1 VNPLLELG
9 QHGQSVWLDSIRR
22 SMITSGELQR
32 LIAED
37 GLRGM
42 TSNPTIFE
50 KAVSAGTDYDEQVRE
65 IVMHDP
71 NISIIDLYERVV
83 ITDIQMAANALRP
96 VYETSSG
103 LDGYVSIE
111 VSPPVAHDT
120 EATLAEVRHLWNAV
134 DRPNI
139 LVKIPGTPE
148 GLPAVETCLAEGINI
163 NITLMFSRAHYEAV
177 AEAYVRAVSRLGDP
191 SRIASVASFFVSRVD
206 TKVDTRLKEIGTPE
220 ALGLLGKIAVANA
233 KLTYRRFQEIFHG
246 EHFADLHRNGARVPR
261 CLWAS
266 TSTKNPAYHDTMYV
280 DNLIGPETV
289 NTMPMETLT
298 AFRDHGRAVPT
309 LQQGVEEA
317 EADLQRL
324 AALGINLLEVGEELQ
339 TEGLRLFGDSY
350 EKLLAALD
358 RKRVQILAGEE
369 TS

>member
-1 VNPLLELG
+1 MNPLLELE

-37 GLRGM
+37 GLRGL

-50 KAVSAGTDYDEQVRE
+50 KAVSAGSDYDAQVRE
-65 IVMHDP
+65 IVLRDP
-71 NISIIDLYERVV
+71 DISPTDLYGRVV
-83 ITDIQMAANALRP
+83 ITDIQMAADALRP
-96 VYETSSG
+96 VYEASSG
-103 LDGYVSIE
+103 LDGYVSLE

-120 EATLAEVRHLWNAV
+120 EATLTEVRHLWHAA
-134 DRPNI
+134 DRPN
-139 LVKIPGTPE
+139 LFVKIPGTPE
-148 GLPAVETCLAEGINI
+148 GIPAVETCLAEGINI
-163 NITLMFSRAHYEAV
+163 NITLLFSRAHYQAV
-177 AEAYVRAVSRLGDP
+177 AEAYLRAVSRLSDP
-191 SRIASVASFFVSRVD
+191 SRVASVASFFVSRVD
-206 TKVDTRLKEIGTPE
+206 TKVDTKLKEIGTAE
-220 ALGLLGKIAVANA
+220 ALGLLGKAAIANA
-233 KLTYRRFQEIFHG
+233 KLSYRRFEEIFHG

-266 TSTKNPAYHDTMYV
+266 TSTKNPAYPDTMYV

-289 NTMPMETLT
+289 NTMPMETLA

-309 LQQGVEEA
+309 LHQGVEEA

-324 AALGINLLEVGEELQ
+324 AALGLSLLEVGEELQ
-339 TEGLRLFGDSY
+339 AEGLRLFGESY
-350 EKLLAALD
+350 EKSLAALD